1 MSVDKILQE
10 RQKTHGE
17 FKTHAAI
24 CQKLKSIARANGS
37 ESSLDL
43 TQAEG
48 LEMIFHKIARIL
60 NGNPGHIDHW
70 DDIAGYATL
79 VANDLRSKA
88 RAANV

>member
-1 MSVDKILQE
+1 MSVDKILAE

-17 FKTHAAI
+17 FETHAAI
-24 CQKLKSIARANGS
+24 CQKMKAIARGNG
-37 ESSLDL
+37 LCNMDL

-48 LEMIFHKIARIL
+48 LEMILHKIARIL

-79 VANDLRSKA
+79 VANHLRKGKA
-88 RAANV
+88 NINV